1 MPSKMYNLF
10 SLFLLSNVQYIASE
24 DNIDLYDM
32 NIQQVEGTNHLEISF
47 RVNGSI
53 EDLNGH
59 FSVVHKDCPAW
70 SCGSETVGIK
80 GEGQKV
86 TIELLTLSPCKSYSG
101 IVVNAFRPL
110 TGGPLKVDTNWE
122 ASCSHLT
129 TTSTPITT
137 LKPPA
142 PLTTT
147 TTSTTTANS
156 TDKNNASDASS
167 ATYGIIVGAVLIIFV
182 LTAIIV
188 ILLKKR
194 KRNGKQKRGETMKT
208 DANPVYGIYDNGP
221 MYNVVTDGNDYYASA
236 GNNDYDY
243 MGD

>member
-1 MPSKMYNLF
+1 MLSKMYKLLF
-10 SLFLLSNVQYIASE
+10 LFLLSNIHFTASE
-24 DNIDLYDM
+24 GKIDLYDI

-59 FSVVHKDCPAW
+59 FSVVHKDCPAL
-70 SCGSETVGIK
+70 SCGSTTVGIK

-101 IVVNAFRPL
+101 IIVNAFRPL

-156 TDKNNASDASS
+156 TDKNKAPDSNS

-188 ILLKKR
+188 ILFKKK
-194 KRNGKQKRGETMKT
+194 KRNGKQKRGETVKI
-208 DANPVYGIYDNGP
+208 DANPVYGNYDNGP
-221 MYNVVTDGNDYYASA
+221 IYNVVTDGNDYYASS
-236 GNNDYDY
+236 NNDYDH

>member
-137 LKPPA
+137 LKPPPP

-188 ILLKKR
+188 ILFKKK
-194 KRNGKQKRGETMKT
+194 KRNGKQKRGETVKI
-208 DANPVYGIYDNGP
+208 DANPVYGNYDNGP
-221 MYNVVTDGNDYYASA
+221 IYNVVTDGNDYYASS
-236 GNNDYDY
+236 NNDYDH